1 MGRIRPP
8 VERGGSR
15 KWAVSRGFP
24 TSHPNREGTRPAR
37 SNLNVTT
44 GIAVT
49 GDGEFV
55 KLWTTKQMGLEVRL
69 MGRQRTVV
77 LDRQH
82 DRARGAVTCNRLR
95 SLGAGTLD
103 HLAQSRLG
111 LLDLPRR
118 HRRSVLSDHEYRY
131 SGLIFK
137 RTYAPGRPRPPHA
150 PPFPRSPSLP
160 PARSPLALPSPS
172 RA

>member
-1 MGRIRPP
+1 MSPTRRAREKRGRRD
-8 VERGGSR
+8 RG
-15 KWAVSRGFP
+15 VSCAFP
-24 TSHPNREGTRPAR
+24 TRHSYREGTRPPR

-82 DRARGAVTCNRLR
+82 DRARGAVTCNRLP

-111 LLDLPRR
+111 LLHLPRR
-118 HRRSVLSDHEYRY
+118 EAIWLLSRRH
-131 SGLIFK
+131 
-137 RTYAPGRPRPPHA
+137 GRRVCNVPCLRPLTTSALRRFLAHL
-150 PPFPRSPSLP
+150 LP
-160 PARSPLALPSPS
+160 DTCDD
-172 RA
+172 

>member
-1 MGRIRPP
+1 MSPTRRAREKRGRRD
-8 VERGGSR
+8 RG
-15 KWAVSRGFP
+15 VSCAFP
-24 TSHPNREGTRPAR
+24 TRHSYREGTRPPR

-69 MGRQRTVV
+69 MGRQRAVV

-82 DRARGAVTCNRLR
+82 DRARGAVTRNRLR

-118 HRRSVLSDHEYRY
+118 HRRSVLSDHKYRH
-131 SGLIFK
+131 SGLTFK
-137 RTYAPGRPRPPHA
+137 GHTSCAAARRLWPGLPRIAIDPGCHVSA
-150 PPFPRSPSLP
+150 CF
-160 PARSPLALPSPS
+160 
-172 RA
+172 

>member
-1 MGRIRPP
+1 MSPTRRAREKRGRRD
-8 VERGGSR
+8 GG
-15 KWAVSRGFP
+15 VSCAFP
-24 TSHPNREGTRPAR
+24 KRHAYREGTGPPR

-82 DRARGAVTCNRLR
+82 DRARGAVTRNRLR
-95 SLGAGTLD
+95 SLGAGTLE
-103 HLAQSRLG
+103 HLPQSPLTT
-111 LLDLPRR
+111 LDLP
-118 HRRSVLSDHEYRY
+118 
-131 SGLIFK
+131 
-137 RTYAPGRPRPPHA
+137 PPH
-150 PPFPRSPSLP
+150 
-160 PARSPLALPSPS
+160 
-172 RA
+172 